1 MTGLRVRA
9 ELIDLGLLAGW
20 AAVVLAIGFALHQVG
35 LLSVLPPLE
44 LNLAGAIAVLLPA
57 VVLLGLTES
66 GRYEASPGKQW
77 CGLRVRRGDGGQLG
91 RTRALLRNLLKI
103 GPPWL
108 FVHAAVLVL
117 MTTRQ
122 PIGADVWVLTAAAC
136 VVPAIYAITA
146 LTGDRRALYD
156 LAVDARVVGTS
167 GARRVAE

>member
-1 MTGLRVRA
+1 M
-9 ELIDLGLLAGW
+9 
-20 AAVVLAIGFALHQVG
+20 VLVLGFALHQAG
-35 LLSVLPPLE
+35 LISALPPLE
-44 LNLAGAIAVLLPA
+44 LNLAGAVAVVLPA
-57 VVLLGLTES
+57 VVLFGLMES

-77 CGLRVRRGDGGQLG
+77 CGLRVRRGNGAQLG
-91 RTRALLRNLLKI
+91 RTRALLRNLLKV

-108 FVHAAVLVL
+108 FAHAAVLVL
-117 MTTRQ
+117 LTARQ

-136 VVPAIYAITA
+136 AVPAIYVVTA